1 MIENANPVALAEK
14 WQQEL
19 KMAKKEDEKWI
30 KRGKKIVRRYRD
42 DRQGY
47 SDNAKRYNILW
58 SNVQTLTPALYGK
71 TPKAEVGRRWKDK
84 DPVGR
89 TAALILERA
98 LQFELDQKPDFDEA
112 MKCAVLDRLLPGRG
126 TAWVRFEASEQ
137 LETAQGPTEYECSP
151 VDYVFW
157 EDFRCSP
164 ARTWEEVTWVARRVY
179 MSRVD
184 GMKRFGEDFAK
195 VPLTHEPIGL
205 DDMVKNG
212 ENVDSL
218 KKAQVWEIWDKS
230 TKTVLWFAEG
240 YAQVLDVIDDPYGL
254 DGFWPCPKPLYSTQ
268 TTDTIVPVPDFALY
282 QDQADEIDLLTQR
295 INMLVKAVKVVGV
308 YDASQDG
315 IKRLLTEGVDN
326 TLIPVDSWA
335 AFAEKGGIKGT
346 VDFMPLDSVIAAL
359 QQCYMSREQAKQV
372 VYDITGISDI
382 IRGSSVASETATAQQ
397 IKSQFA
403 TLRLKDIQKGV
414 AVFASEL
421 LRIKGQLM
429 ADLYSPQA
437 LIEMSGIMGTDDAQY
452 AEQAMQLIKSE
463 PSRTY
468 RMEVASDSLVEI
480 DENTEKQSRM
490 EFLTAAGTFLRDAA
504 QAPPSMI
511 PLLGEMLMFGVR
523 SFKSGKTME
532 SAIESFLQQT
542 AEEAKQP
549 KPPQPNP
556 EEIKAKAE
564 VEKAAMQE
572 QTKQAQAMAEVQKEQ
587 IQSAERIE
595 MEKVRRTF
603 DLQMEQVK
611 QTAETDRARMV
622 SAVEQDTKLLVA
634 KIDSDTKKEIA
645 EESSNLP
652 EITGIE
658 QD

>member
-1 MIENANPVALAEK
+1 MIENANPIQLAEK

-19 KMAKKEDEKWI
+19 KMAKKEDERWA
-30 KRGKKIVRRYRD
+30 KRGKKIVKRYRD

-71 TPKAEVGRRWKDK
+71 TPKAEVGRRWKDQ

-89 TAALILERA
+89 TAAMILERA
-98 LQFELDQKPDFDEA
+98 LQFELDHKPDFDA
-112 MKCAVLDRLLPGRG
+112 SMKCAVLDRLLPGRG
-126 TAWVRFEASEQ
+126 TAWVRFEAAEEM
-137 LETAQGPTEYECSP
+137 LTAEGPAQYECTP

-157 EDFRCSP
+157 EDFRNSP
-164 ARTWEEVTWVARRVY
+164 ARTWDEVTWVARRVY
-179 MSRVD
+179 MSRAD
-184 GMKRFGEDFAK
+184 GVKRFGEDFAK

-240 YAQVLDVIDDPYGL
+240 YSQILDVREDPYGL

-268 TTDTIVPVPDFALY
+268 TTDTLVPVPDFALY

-308 YDASQDG
+308 YDASATGVQ
-315 IKRLLTEGVDN
+315 RMLQEGTDN
-326 TLIPVDSWA
+326 VLIPIDSWA
-335 AFAEKGGIKGT
+335 AFGEKGGLKGS
-346 VDFMPLDSVIAAL
+346 VDFMPLDSVLMAL
-359 QQCYMSREQAKQV
+359 QQCYVSREQAKQV
-372 VYDITGISDI
+372 IYDITGISDI

-414 AVFASEL
+414 ALFASEI

-437 LIEMSGIMGTDDAQY
+437 LVEMSGIMGTEDAQY
-452 AEQAMQLIKSE
+452 VEQAIQLIKTE
-463 PSRTY
+463 PTRTY
-468 RMEVASDSLVEI
+468 RMDVASDSLVEI

-532 SAIESFLQQT
+532 SAIETFLQQT
-542 AEEAKQP
+542 AEQAKQP

-556 EEIKAKAE
+556 EEIKAQAE
-564 VEKAAMQE
+564 MQRTQATMQLEAQKLQSTQELE
-572 QTKQAQAMAEVQKEQ
+572 QYKLQA
-587 IQSAERIE
+587 SA
-595 MEKVRRTF
+595 
-603 DLQMEQVK
+603 QM
-611 QTAETDRARMV
+611 
-622 SAVEQDTKLLVA
+622 
-634 KIDSDTKKEIA
+634 
-645 EESSNLP
+645 
-652 EITGIE
+652 
-658 QD
+658 

>member
-19 KMAKKEDEKWI
+19 KMAKKEDERWA
-30 KRGKKIVRRYRD
+30 KRGKKIVKRYRD

-71 TPKAEVGRRWKDK
+71 TPKAEVGRRWKDQ

-89 TAALILERA
+89 TAAMILERA
-98 LQFELDQKPDFDEA
+98 LQFELDHKPDFDA
-112 MKCAVLDRLLPGRG
+112 SMKCAVIDRLLPGRG
-126 TAWVRFEASEQ
+126 TAWVRFEAAEEM
-137 LETAQGPTEYECSP
+137 LTAEGPTQYECTP

-157 EDFRCSP
+157 EDFRNSP
-164 ARTWEEVTWVARRVY
+164 ARTWDEVTWVARRVY
-179 MSRVD
+179 MSRAD
-184 GMKRFGEDFAK
+184 GVKRFGEDFAK

-240 YAQVLDVIDDPYGL
+240 YSQILDVIDDPYGL
-254 DGFWPCPKPLYSTQ
+254 DGFWPCPRPLYSTQ
-268 TTDTIVPVPDFALY
+268 TTDTLVPVPDFALY

-308 YDASQDG
+308 YDASATGVQ
-315 IKRLLTEGVDN
+315 RMLQEGTDN
-326 TLIPVDSWA
+326 TLIPIDSWA
-335 AFAEKGGIKGT
+335 AFGEKKGLQGS
-346 VDFMPLDSVIAAL
+346 VDFMPLDSVLMAL
-359 QQCYMSREQAKQV
+359 QQCYVSREQAKQV
-372 VYDITGISDI
+372 IYDITGISDI

-414 AVFASEL
+414 AVFASEI

-437 LIEMSGIMGTDDAQY
+437 LVEMSGIMGTEDAQY
-452 AEQAMQLIKSE
+452 VEQAIQLIKTE
-463 PSRTY
+463 PTRTY
-468 RMEVASDSLVEI
+468 RMDVASDSLVEI

-532 SAIESFLQQT
+532 SAIETFLQQT
-542 AEEAKQP
+542 AEQAKQP

-556 EEIKAKAE
+556 EEIKAQAEMQRTQATMQLEAQKLQSTQELEQYKLQASAQMEQFKAE
-564 VEKAAMQE
+564 QAMQ
-572 QTKQAQAMAEVQKEQ
+572 
-587 IQSAERIE
+587 
-595 MEKVRRTF
+595 
-603 DLQMEQVK
+603 LEQVK
-611 QTAETDRARMV
+611 QAAETERARMV
-622 SAVEQDTKLLVA
+622 ALIDQETKLLIA
-634 KIDSDTKKEIA
+634 NLDAEKEKEIA
-645 EESSNLP
+645 EKSP
-652 EITGIE
+652 VE
-658 QD
+658 QQFPDA